1 MELSV
6 NTNVISST
14 GEYEKSFELIR
25 NAGFRYVHWCHHW
38 NHDHIYS
45 DKEIER
51 IRTLLNQYD
60 LQVFDMHASAG
71 HNKNWRSS
79 FEFIRKSGEKLL
91 RNRIHM
97 VSRLGGRA
105 IVLHSSGKPIH
116 KIRKAELTQGL
127 KTLQSL
133 EPLCRELQVQI
144 GLENLFQWESSKQDL
159 EYYFAHIPADVL
171 GLCWDIGHSNIVEN
185 GFDRIAPFVND
196 RLCILHAHSN
206 SGKHDE
212 HLPVCEGT
220 QPWDRIVHMIAKSPY
235 TGMLTQEILY
245 QNKEAPEVLLA
256 RGYKQGSEL
265 AKRIEATRAL

>member
-1 MELSV
+1 MELSI

-45 DKEIER
+45 DKEIAR
-51 IRTLLNQYD
+51 ISYLLKQYD

-71 HNKNWRSS
+71 HHKNWRSF
-79 FEFIRKSGEKLL
+79 FEFIRKSGGNLL
-91 RNRIHM
+91 RNRIEM
-97 VSRLGGRA
+97 VSSLGGKA
-105 IVLHSSGKPIH
+105 IVLHSNNKPFH
-116 KIRKAELTQGL
+116 KIGKSELTQGL

-133 EPLCRELQVQI
+133 EPLCRKLQVKI
-144 GLENLFQWESSKQDL
+144 GIENLFQWESSQQDL
-159 EYYFAHIPADVL
+159 GYYFQHIPADVL

-185 GFDRIAPFVND
+185 GFERIAPFVKD

-206 SGKHDE
+206 SGIHDE

-220 QPWDRIVHMIAKSPY
+220 QPWDRIVQMIAKSPY
-235 TGMLTQEILY
+235 DGMLTQEILY
-245 QNKEAPEVLLA
+245 QQKEEPEVLLA

-265 AKRIEATRAL
+265 AKKIEAARFL